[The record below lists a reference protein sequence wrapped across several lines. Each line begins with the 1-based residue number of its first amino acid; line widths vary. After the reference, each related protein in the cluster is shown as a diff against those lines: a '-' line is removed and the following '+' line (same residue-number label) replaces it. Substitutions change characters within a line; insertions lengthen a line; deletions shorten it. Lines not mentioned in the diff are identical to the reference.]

1 MCAKIKLKPR
11 GTIKLGSRKK
21 PKTFGTGDGGLLTPS
36 IRKLKTSVKKKV

>member
-21 PKTFGTGDGGLLTPS
+21 TKTLGTGDGGFITSS
-36 IRKLKTSVKKKV
+36 IRKMKNGKKD